1 MSLKDAVKA
10 LPLVTELARVSG
22 LWLVGGAIRDYLV
35 RGKLPAELDFIC
47 LDIEAVKKKLE
58 EYRVSFFQLGEKFR
72 TCRAFLGS
80 LQVDFSPLDHQ
91 DLYLNILSRDF
102 TCNALAFDIRGE
114 QLVDL
119 VGGVEDIRN
128 KVLRFINGVESF
140 SSDPVRILRAA
151 RFGPG
156 QGFSVSDSILK
167 EISNS
172 KSLLK
177 EVKSERVGQEFYKLL
192 VCDHVADALVF
203 CNKEGILTEIIDWW
217 AECVDFLQNEFHVE
231 DVASHSLT
239 VLRRAE
245 ILAYDH
251 KLEKDEKFILLCSAL
266 LHDIAKPRTFLL
278 DRSNRR
284 RFFNHEI
291 LGARYVSELLAGWSL
306 AQELV
311 QKVCILIK
319 FHMRPLDCGK
329 AGVRRLKRDLAELFH
344 LWRLLKIADKPPVMT
359 DIDFLKQLH
368 EFDTLCLSVEP
379 VPKPKF
385 EFNGNDLK
393 DFGLKE
399 GPSLGRVLNSFRFKA
414 LECPEC
420 NDKQFVKKLVSR
432 FVW

>member
-10 LPLVTELARVSG
+10 LPLVTELVQVSD

-35 RGKLPAELDFIC
+35 RGKLPEELDFVC

-58 EYRVSFFQLGEKFR
+58 EERVPFFQLGEKFR
-72 TCRAFLGS
+72 TCRALLGS
-80 LQVDFSPLDHQ
+80 VQLDFSPLEHR
-91 DLYLNILSRDF
+91 DLHLNILSRDF
-102 TCNALAFDIRGE
+102 TCNALAFDISRGE
-114 QLVDL
+114 LIDL
-119 VGGVEDIRN
+119 VGGVKDIRN
-128 KVLRFINGVESF
+128 RVLRFINGVESF
-140 SSDPVRILRAA
+140 TSDPVRILRAA

-156 QGFSVSDSILK
+156 QGFSVSDNILE
-167 EISNS
+167 EISCR

-177 EVKSERVGQEFYKLL
+177 EVKKERVGQEFFKLL
-192 VCDHVADALVF
+192 LCDHVADAVVF
-203 CNKEGILTEIIDWW
+203 CHKEGILTEIIDWW
-217 AECVDFLQNEFHVE
+217 AECVDFQQNEFHVE

-251 KLEKDEKFILLCSAL
+251 KLEKNEKFILLCSAL
-266 LHDIAKPRTFLL
+266 LHDIAKPRTFLV
-278 DRSNRR
+278 DKSNRR

-291 LGARYVSELLAGWSL
+291 LGAKYVSELLARWSL
-306 AQELV
+306 AQDLV
-311 QKVCILIK
+311 QKVCKLIK
-319 FHMRPLDCGK
+319 FHMRPLNCGK
-329 AGVRRLKRDLAELFH
+329 AGVRRLKRELAELFY

-359 DIDFLKQLH
+359 DLEFLKQLN
-368 EFDTLCLSVEP
+368 EFDTLCLSVES

-385 EFNGNDLK
+385 KFNGNDLK
-393 DFGLKE
+393 DFGLNE

-420 NDKQFVKKLVSR
+420 NDKQLVRKLVSR